1 MRQVARFNNLNSF
14 RNISGRNGTPVSATK
29 KGIEERGKYMA
40 DSPSKYAGRNL
51 ACKVFCNGKALGD
64 AFELVSAHVRLELN
78 RIGKATLRFNAG
90 DMDKQTFDESDS
102 DSFKPGTAIRIDAG
116 ELNDLKTL
124 FDGIILDTG
133 IRIGKGHRSLMT
145 VECRDNAYAATQVR
159 KNRIFEK
166 KKDSDMIEE
175 VLSAYGKVSA
185 DSTDYQHPDMVQYYC
200 TDWDFALSRA
210 DACGMFILTTGSDIK
225 AFKPTA
231 GALPVLTVT
240 YGNDLIDFDGGLSAS
255 DQFSGYDAVSWNPS
269 EQKSV
274 KESASVPKLNKQGDL
289 EPENIAAADNMLLQ
303 TDAPADSKVLKVWAD
318 SMALKAGLAR
328 YHGSF
333 SFYGAAEA
341 VPGCIIELK
350 GLGRR
355 FGRQRLHRFGGAY
368 HRA

>member
-1 MRQVARFNNLNSF
+1 
-14 RNISGRNGTPVSATK
+14 
-29 KGIEERGKYMA
+29 MA

-231 GALPVLTVT
+231 GALP
-240 YGNDLIDFDGGLSAS
+240 
-255 DQFSGYDAVSWNPS
+255 
-269 EQKSV
+269 
-274 KESASVPKLNKQGDL
+274 
-289 EPENIAAADNMLLQ
+289 
-303 TDAPADSKVLKVWAD
+303 
-318 SMALKAGLAR
+318 
-328 YHGSF
+328 
-333 SFYGAAEA
+333 
-341 VPGCIIELK
+341 C
-350 GLGRR
+350 
-355 FGRQRLHRFGGAY
+355 
-368 HRA
+368 